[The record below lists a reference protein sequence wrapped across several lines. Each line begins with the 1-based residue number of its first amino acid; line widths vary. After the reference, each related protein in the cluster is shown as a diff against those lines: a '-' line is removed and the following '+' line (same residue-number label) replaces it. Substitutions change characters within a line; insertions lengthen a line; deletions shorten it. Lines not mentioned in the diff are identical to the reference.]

1 MHARASTVFPLLFF
15 AVPLFTIILYIY
27 IYIYIYTFI
36 YIYNILIHDQ
46 VGNHV
51 FISAKVDGA
60 PVMRAYTPASGDD
73 ELGYFDLVIK
83 VYFRNVHPKF
93 PDGGKMSQ
101 HLESLAVGDTIEVR
115 VLSLPPS
122 RPRSLSHWLSPPPP
136 SLSLSSLTIEVR
148 VLSGVG
154 IER

>member
-15 AVPLFTIILYIY
+15 AVPLFTNILYIY

-83 VYFRNVHPKF
+83 VCVCVCVCTLP
-93 PDGGKMSQ
+93 Q
-101 HLESLAVGDTIEVR
+101 HSTQ
-115 VLSLPPS
+115 VLSYMK
-122 RPRSLSHWLSPPPP
+122 
-136 SLSLSSLTIEVR
+136 
-148 VLSGVG
+148 
-154 IER
+154 